1 MKKVLLIAL
10 VALVA
15 ASCAPTQPT
24 QYVFYTYDYN
34 ESTARN
40 LEPEHIMLT
49 TPMIADIEVSPKRIT
64 HVEKEAFADIEL
76 DEVTTSA
83 AYIENFKKIALSKAA
98 KANDADLLVGSMI
111 DVQTVDDRLIITI
124 TGFPAKYVNF
134 RKATVQDT
142 DLIRRSYIFGGD
154 NNNAM
159 VNSAGESERITLYS
173 DQNTIIK

>member
-1 MKKVLLIAL
+1 MKKALLIAL

-49 TPMIADIEVSPKRIT
+49 SPVIADLEVSPTRIT
-64 HVEKEAFADIEL
+64 HIEREAFKDIEL
-76 DEVTTSA
+76 DEVTTSES
-83 AYIENFKKIALSKAA
+83 YIENFKKIALSKAA
-98 KANDADLLVGSMI
+98 KAHDADLLVGSMI
-111 DVQTVDDRLIITI
+111 DVQTIDERLVITI

-134 RKATVQDT
+134 RKATIQDAN
-142 DLIRRSYIFGGD
+142 LIRSSYIFGGS
-154 NNNAM
+154 NND
-159 VNSAGESERITLYS
+159 VIVDSASDGERIILYS
-173 DQNTIIK
+173 DQLKTIK